1 MITNFEIFEESLT
14 IKNNKIFNYIVNNFN
29 KKEIKSKLLNFK
41 NNTKNQA
48 LDYKKVSVLIKKFLK
63 KEKLTVDDYKLIKK
77 VIIDTFKISTLTGIF
92 LLPAGSIWLTALIK
106 LFKKFNID
114 IIPDNFKLNENYNF
128 NDLLNQIKK
137 SRYNHMTY
145 NIWEDLLLDGYPE
158 EFDDYNPDHYKYLKL
173 DISDNDKEKLINFDN
188 DIIEKYNE
196 FDILLK
202 DNGYYPKYLDFINYE
217 TGELFIIK
225 YLY

>member
-92 LLPAGSIWLTALIK
+92 LLPAGSIWLTTLIK